1 MGACL
6 QAGVLSGSVK
16 GLLLLD
22 VTPLSLGIETL
33 GGVCTRIIER
43 NTTLPIRKSQIFTTA
58 SSFQS
63 SVDIHVLQ
71 GERPMAHQ
79 NKELGRFQLTGITAS
94 SNMSR
99 EDIDR
104 AVRDAQRYAA
114 EDAKLKAEAT
124 ARDRCEQMIF
134 QAGNAKNVSKED
146 KTRLAEAVKTA
157 RRAVKS
163 KDPAQMNGAADQL
176 EALLN
181 EAGVHIDP
189 NAEYH
194 GSARYENPNND
205 FTDNA
210 VDAEFEEMN

>member
-1 MGACL
+1 
-6 QAGVLSGSVK
+6 
-16 GLLLLD
+16 
-22 VTPLSLGIETL
+22 
-33 GGVCTRIIER
+33 
-43 NTTLPIRKSQIFTTA
+43 
-58 SSFQS
+58 
-63 SVDIHVLQ
+63 
-71 GERPMAHQ
+71 
-79 NKELGRFQLTGITAS
+79 
-94 SNMSR
+94 
-99 EDIDR
+99 
-104 AVRDAQRYAA
+104 
-114 EDAKLKAEAT
+114 
-124 ARDRCEQMIF
+124 MIF
-134 QAGNAKNVSKED
+134 QAGNVKNVSKED